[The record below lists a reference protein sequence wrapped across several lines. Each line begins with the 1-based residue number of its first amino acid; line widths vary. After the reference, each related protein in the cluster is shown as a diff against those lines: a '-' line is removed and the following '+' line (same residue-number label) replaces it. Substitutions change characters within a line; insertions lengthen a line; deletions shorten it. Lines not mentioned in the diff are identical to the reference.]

1 MNKLRQARR
10 LVYMALFVFVSAS
23 MLSGCIIAPPYG
35 GYYGGV
41 IMGGAIMEE
50 GEKDGIT
57 VKITD
62 CNGLVSMHQ

>member
-35 GYYGGV
+35 GYYGGGYY
-41 IMGGAIMEE
+41 GGGYYGGRGE
-50 GEKDGIT
+50 GWHHGED
-57 VKITD
+57 
-62 CNGLVSMHQ
+62 H

>member
-1 MNKLRQARR
+1 MEAI
-10 LVYMALFVFVSAS
+10 MGEA
-23 MLSGCIIAPPYG
+23 
-35 GYYGGV
+35 